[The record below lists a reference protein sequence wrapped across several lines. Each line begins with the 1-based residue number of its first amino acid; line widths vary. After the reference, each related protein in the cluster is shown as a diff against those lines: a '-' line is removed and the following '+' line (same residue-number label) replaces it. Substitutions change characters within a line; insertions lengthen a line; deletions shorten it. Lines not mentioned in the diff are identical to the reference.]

1 MRRRREHVRMGKTA
15 CRQRESALCRL
26 FDQEELAKEVL
37 SWLTRW
43 FGVASCRLVS
53 KKFLSKCRQVEW
65 ASLIL
70 VTASRLNAIFVFGES
85 GGLRQRISTT
95 PWKRSSRLDPCAA
108 LSCPFLSFCDQVRRE
123 GAACGA
129 AQEKQGTVSMVA
141 NLCGC
146 GTAKNVRLECSCRA
160 SCELFSG

>member
-1 MRRRREHVRMGKTA
+1 MVSPSMRRRREHLQIGKTA

-53 KKFLSKCRQVEW
+53 KKFLSRCHQVEW

-85 GGLRQRISTT
+85 GGLRQRIATT
-95 PWKRSSRLDPCAA
+95 PWKRSSRLDPYAPLPA
-108 LSCPFLSFCDQVRRE
+108 FRYFLIVKS
-123 GAACGA
+123 GAARRRGA
-129 AQEKQGTVSMVA
+129 W
-141 NLCGC
+141 
-146 GTAKNVRLECSCRA
+146 RCSREA
-160 SCELFSG
+160 RDRTHGGQLAWL